1 MAIALSQVLSATFLK
16 EENKMMLDT
25 GTLIGITIAL
35 ASSCAVM
42 VISIRAHGKLMQEN
56 KALRALL
63 RAEREIKRGG
73 NN

>member
-1 MAIALSQVLSATFLK
+1 MI
-16 EENKMMLDT
+16 LDT
-25 GTLIGITIAL
+25 GTMIAIIIAL
-35 ASSCAVM
+35 GGSCTVM
-42 VISIRAHGKLMQEN
+42 VISIHQHRQLLREN

>member
-1 MAIALSQVLSATFLK
+1 
-16 EENKMMLDT
+16 MMLDT

-63 RAEREIKRGG
+63 RAEREMKRGG

>member
-1 MAIALSQVLSATFLK
+1 MV
-16 EENKMMLDT
+16 LDT

-35 ASSCAVM
+35 ASSCIVM
-42 VISIRAHGKLMQEN
+42 VISIRSHRELLQEN
-56 KALRALL
+56 KALKALL